1 MILTD
6 ERRRILKK
14 INLVG
19 GRIASVL
26 LLLSVLAGALW
37 VGHGRHRTNL
47 YLKLE
52 KGEQYETVVAKLGEP
67 TLKEGVNLNSVY
79 WSSLRYPSPTPAV
92 LECRWE
98 GIPTFL
104 VWFDANGRVVGKHMW

>member
-1 MILTD
+1 MILTG

-14 INLVG
+14 INLIG

-26 LLLSVLAGALW
+26 LLLSVLAGALSF
-37 VGHGRHRTNL
+37 GHSRHRTNL
-47 YLKLE
+47 YVKLE

-67 TLKEGVNLNSVY
+67 TLKRGVSLNPVY
-79 WSSLRYPSPTPAV
+79 WGSLPYPSPTPAV

-104 VWFDANGRVVGKHMW
+104 VWFDANGRVVGKQKW